1 MAGSHGERSLKET
14 PTWAVALVCAVM
26 VLVSAAMEHGIH
38 ILGKWFQTR
47 HKKAMSEALEKLKAE
62 LMLLGFI
69 SLLLTAGQGQI
80 SKICI
85 PAKAGNIMLP
95 CKLKN
100 ATESNTDSRRRLLW
114 YGEEAV
120 RRRMLVSSTAD
131 YCSQYKD
138 RVPLISQSGIHQLH
152 IFIFVLAVF
161 HVLYSVVT
169 MALGRAKMKKWKAWE
184 LETTSLEYQFSN
196 DPSRFRFTHQTSFVK
211 RHVGLSSTPGVRWIA
226 VFWISNKSGLLDYET
241 WLYQC
246 DIHFPNCCSYFSDL
260 TAHLSPNSKFDFH
273 KYIKRSLEDDFKVVV
288 SISLPLWFM
297 AIIVLLLDVQGLQ
310 LLIWISFVPLIVL
323 LLVGMKLEIVIME
336 MAREIQDRTSVIKG
350 APIVEPSNKYFWF
363 NRPQWI
369 LFLIHLTLFENA
381 FQMAHFLWT
390 LSTFGL
396 RSCFFDNMGLALTKV
411 IVGIALQ
418 FLCSYITFPLYAL
431 VTQMGSHMK
440 KAIFE
445 EQTAKALKKWQQAA
459 KEKKKLRDA
468 GLDTASFGYMSGENT
483 PSRGSSPVHL
493 LHKYKK
499 GSTDPESNPSSPR
512 FFCSDSEF
520 PDMEAPTLAKLG
532 PNPKAKD
539 VDVPTVNSPLVHSYE
554 LFFG

>member
-1 MAGSHGERSLKET
+1 MAGSPGERSLKET

-100 ATESNTDSRRRLLW
+100 ATESNTDSRRRFLS

-138 RVPLISQSGIHQLH
+138 RVPLISQYGIHQLH

-169 MALGRAKMKKWKAWE
+169 MALGRAKV
-184 LETTSLEYQFSN
+184 N
-196 DPSRFRFTHQTSFVK
+196 PSRFRFTHQTSFVK
-211 RHVGLSSTPGVRWIA
+211 RHVGLSSTPGVRWIVA
-226 VFWISNKSGLLDYET
+226 FFRQFFGSVTKVDY
-241 WLYQC
+241 
-246 DIHFPNCCSYFSDL
+246 L
-260 TAHLSPNSKFDFH
+260 TMRHGFINPSIVVHGNHLTGVTACPF
-273 KYIKRSLEDDFKVVV
+273 
-288 SISLPLWFM
+288 
-297 AIIVLLLDVQGLQ
+297 Q
-310 LLIWISFVPLIVL
+310 VL

-369 LFLIHLTLFENA
+369 LFLIHLTLFEVVRADFCLPTFLTDCLCLLTNQNA

-396 RSCFFDNMGLALTKV
+396 RSCFFDNMGLGFDKSYCGDSSSVLMQLHYFPALR
-411 IVGIALQ
+411 I
-418 FLCSYITFPLYAL
+418 
-431 VTQMGSHMK
+431 SH
-440 KAIFE
+440 
-445 EQTAKALKKWQQAA
+445 T
-459 KEKKKLRDA
+459 
-468 GLDTASFGYMSGENT
+468 
-483 PSRGSSPVHL
+483 
-493 LHKYKK
+493 
-499 GSTDPESNPSSPR
+499 
-512 FFCSDSEF
+512 
-520 PDMEAPTLAKLG
+520 
-532 PNPKAKD
+532 
-539 VDVPTVNSPLVHSYE
+539 
-554 LFFG
+554 